1 VPFEAI
7 LGSMAR
13 HSLEGKKAE
22 EKYKNDTNWHVSK
35 ITIFSVIT
43 NRYKKNK
50 KISNYLK
57 YSLTKKD
64 TNC

>member
-1 VPFEAI
+1 MPFEAI

-50 KISNYLK
+50 KLVI
-57 YSLTKKD
+57 T
-64 TNC
+64 